1 MDQFLTIIVLSS
13 PPDEENKEFNE
24 NIPRGGKGH
33 FGGQILLFNQMEG
46 DNKAKLNL
54 QFLFV
59 YHLGVNI
66 YFDKKKNFSFY
77 FYHFIIF

>member
-33 FGGQILLFNQMEG
+33 FGGQILLLNQMEG

-59 YHLGVNI
+59 YRLGLIFIV
-66 YFDKKKNFSFY
+66 KKRK
-77 FYHFIIF
+77 